1 MITYKKI
8 PFPEF
13 SKKTLNILQL
23 VPPDTSDSLQK
34 IQKLS
39 VVQKFEKAFS
49 EDVSD
54 LKKSGSFVRGFQV
67 GSNQNL
73 TLNSSLNL
81 FIKGNITENT
91 SITAAL
97 TDENTPIQPE
107 GNTQRLNEVDK
118 VYIKVK
124 SPYVQGTMGD
134 FDFYLKESSLDRLQ
148 RKLQGVYLQSNNAA
162 GKMSAIY
169 ASKRGNFHH
178 NSFLGQEGNQ
188 GPYLLTGKNGERNII
203 ILAGSER
210 VYINGLLKKRSENL
224 DYVIDYSAGEITF
237 TSRLLISSESRIEVD
252 FEYLDSRQRFGKN
265 LYMGRYKKKLFSGF
279 SIKGSFY
286 EETDDI
292 NNYLADSEPLS
303 AEEKSIL
310 KNAGNNPDSAFI
322 SGVDS

>member
-1 MITYKKI
+1 MNKNLILIFVIIFNGIITIYAQQTLPDSLIYRLPDDTLKVVINQDVGNTIQLDTIKFYSKTLRLYYKGFFLKKKMHYLFQEESKSITFLQKFPLNDTLMITYKKI

-118 VYIKVK
+118 VYIK
-124 SPYVQGTMGD
+124 
-134 FDFYLKESSLDRLQ
+134 
-148 RKLQGVYLQSNNAA
+148 
-162 GKMSAIY
+162 
-169 ASKRGNFHH
+169 
-178 NSFLGQEGNQ
+178 
-188 GPYLLTGKNGERNII
+188 
-203 ILAGSER
+203 
-210 VYINGLLKKRSENL
+210 
-224 DYVIDYSAGEITF
+224 
-237 TSRLLISSESRIEVD
+237 
-252 FEYLDSRQRFGKN
+252 
-265 LYMGRYKKKLFSGF
+265 
-279 SIKGSFY
+279 
-286 EETDDI
+286 
-292 NNYLADSEPLS
+292 
-303 AEEKSIL
+303 
-310 KNAGNNPDSAFI
+310 
-322 SGVDS
+322 